1 MQMKKGLHQL
11 DASHTFLSL
20 GMGSIGLFPLLVAII
35 PSTLAKTL
43 HETTSTLLVQVPK
56 DAYILYSV
64 GFGLL
69 TIMFFLFY
77 ALKVNAKAKI
87 ISVVIGLVVLFCFVD
102 ASQRYVRIASDSVA
116 FKHSLLSEPSEY
128 KWEEVEKVVFRE
140 IPKEGGFA
148 KFDFHFTDGK
158 VMTVANDR
166 YLKPYRK
173 VLEKKFNDDGIEYKR
188 G

>member
-20 GMGSIGLFPLLVAII
+20 GMGSIGLFPVLLAII
-35 PSTLAKTL
+35 PTVLAKSL
-43 HETTSTLLVQVPK
+43 HETRNTLLVQVPK
-56 DAYILYSV
+56 DAYILYGV

-69 TIMFFLFY
+69 TILFFLFY
-77 ALKVNAKAKI
+77 ILKVNTKAKI
-87 ISVVIGLVVLFCFVD
+87 IGVVIGAIVLFCFVD
-102 ASQRYVRIASDSVA
+102 GSQRYVRIASDSVA
-116 FKHSLLSEPSEY
+116 FKQSLLSEPSEY

-148 KFDFHFTDGK
+148 KFDFHFTNGN